1 MRKAGHKDLPLTIW
15 EEDMSKRKTAQSRSR
30 RAPEDCA
37 STTWPL
43 ANPVGRRGF
52 MKGGALALGA
62 AALGVPVRARAA
74 GRTEITFASAKFF
87 AKESV
92 ADVVELYNQAQ
103 SKVHVTYEELPPPS
117 SSTEVHQGLVQRL
130 ARRSGSPDVF
140 TQDIVWIAEFAGAGW
155 ALPLDSYFT
164 AEERAQYF
172 PGVVAACTWRNQLT
186 ALPWYIDSGMLY
198 YRKDLL
204 QDAGAKVPE
213 TWDQLVETAE
223 GLQKSGKAKFGFLWQ
238 AKQAEVLVCD
248 LVEFV
253 ASNGGAILGPD
264 GTTVEIAEAPAV
276 EAVQFMYDTIAKY
289 KISPGDVR
297 SWDEEP
303 SRRPFT
309 SSQAAFLRN
318 WSYVYSIAQDP
329 KESTVVDKVGVAP
342 LPHFAKGKSAATLG
356 GYQYGV
362 NAATK
367 NREAAIDFLKWMSKP
382 ETQLHYAT
390 ELGLAPTRPAV
401 FDSPVLAKA
410 QPFMQTLKPVFLGA
424 TPRPVTPKYAQV
436 TLAIQSAVSRALAS
450 GDVKASLEDA
460 KQQIGTIVGT

>member
-1 MRKAGHKDLPLTIW
+1 ML
-15 EEDMSKRKTAQSRSR
+15 KRKTAKCRTR
-30 RAPEDCA
+30 RAPDECVRA
-37 STTWPL
+37 ISPL
-43 ANPVGRRGF
+43 GAGIGRRTF
-52 MKGGALALGA
+52 IKSGALALGA
-62 AALGVPVRARAA
+62 AALTVPVRARAA
-74 GRTEITFASAKFF
+74 ARAEITFASAKFF
-87 AKESV
+87 AKQTV
-92 ADVVELYNQAQ
+92 ADVVEIYNQAQ

-130 ARRSGSPDVF
+130 ARRTGSPDVF

-155 ALPLDSYFT
+155 AMPLDSYFN

-172 PGVVAACTWRNQLT
+172 PGVVTACTWHNQLT
-186 ALPWYIDSGMLY
+186 ALPWFIDSGMLY
-198 YRKDLL
+198 YRQDLL
-204 QDAGAKVPE
+204 QEADAKVPE
-213 TWDQLVETAE
+213 TWDQLVDTAQ

-248 LVEFV
+248 LVEFI

-264 GTTVEIAEAPAV
+264 GTSVQIAEAPAV
-276 EAVQFMYDTIAKY
+276 EAVQFMYDTIAKS

-309 SSQAAFLRN
+309 SGQAAFMRN

-329 KESTVVDKVGVAP
+329 KESTVVDKVAVAP
-342 LPHFAKGKSAATLG
+342 LPHFANGKSAATLG

-401 FDSPVLAKA
+401 FDSPLLAKA
-410 QPFMQTLKPVFLGA
+410 QPFMQKLKPVFLGA
-424 TPRPVTPKYAQV
+424 TARPVTPKYAQV
-436 TLAIQSAVSRALAS
+436 TLALQSAVSRALAS
-450 GDVKASLEDA
+450 GEVKASLEEA
-460 KQQIGTIVGT
+460 KKQIGTIVGT